1 MCDPVSIGIASLAL
15 AGGTAVTSYVSQKN
29 EAARVG
35 QENEKFYAAN
45 KQAAIDAAMLNE
57 HELSLRQSEEI
68 LAGAAQNSDL
78 TREEQAALS
87 STVVAASEAGVSG
100 NSLDAV
106 LSDVASK
113 AGRNKVRNAQNTK
126 MRVDQLTR
134 DKESVLVEANNNIN
148 TARQT
153 NVRQPSILTPAL
165 QIGGAALN
173 TLDQFRDRQAR
184 AGQIKYVPMSSQ
196 PDPSL
201 SGDLTTDPYRRTG

>member
-87 STVVAASEAGVSG
+87 STVVAASEAGV
-100 NSLDAV
+100 NLAIIIP
-106 LSDVASK
+106 L
-113 AGRNKVRNAQNTK
+113 
-126 MRVDQLTR
+126 
-134 DKESVLVEANNNIN
+134 
-148 TARQT
+148 
-153 NVRQPSILTPAL
+153 
-165 QIGGAALN
+165 
-173 TLDQFRDRQAR
+173 
-184 AGQIKYVPMSSQ
+184 
-196 PDPSL
+196 
-201 SGDLTTDPYRRTG
+201 